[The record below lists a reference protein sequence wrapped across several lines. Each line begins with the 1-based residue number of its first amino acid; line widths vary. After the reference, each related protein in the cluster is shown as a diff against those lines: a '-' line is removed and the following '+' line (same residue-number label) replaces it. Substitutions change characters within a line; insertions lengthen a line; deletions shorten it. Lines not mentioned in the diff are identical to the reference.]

1 MRYCITS
8 NLRIY
13 QRIGKICFPLTKIEF
28 STYLEFCAYHR
39 IFALGKAVNIYINYL
54 MFYASR
60 QHVKL
65 IQVYK
70 FTFSN
75 GFTMNR
81 KLNFSVTRMTLG
93 MYLSAGE

>member
-1 MRYCITS
+1 MRYFITS
-8 NLRIY
+8 NLSIY

-28 STYLEFCAYHR
+28 STYLELVHTTEFL
-39 IFALGKAVNIYINYL
+39 ALGKAVNIYINYL